1 MREMFVTPHGAET
14 KAEYAAAAA
23 LGLKY
28 VESCMDRGEK
38 VGVTGNTFECREKLK
53 AAGFRWHGEC
63 KVWFVPVGLA
73 QASFAKLAA

>member
-1 MREMFVTPHGAET
+1 MREMFVTPHGAEE
-14 KAEYAAAAA
+14 KAEFVAAAA

-38 VGVTGNTFECREKLK
+38 VGVSGNTFQCREQLK

-63 KVWFVPVGLA
+63 KVWYVQVSAAPA
-73 QASFAKLAA
+73 AFAKLAA